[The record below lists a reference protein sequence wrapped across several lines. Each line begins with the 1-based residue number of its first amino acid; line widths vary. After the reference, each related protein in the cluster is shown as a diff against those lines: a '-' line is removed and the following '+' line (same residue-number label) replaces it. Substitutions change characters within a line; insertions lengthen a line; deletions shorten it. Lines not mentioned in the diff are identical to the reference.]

1 MAYFCYRQKAEKR
14 KGNKMAL
21 DAKTASNVRHLLMS
35 LSAESTVDVWLLAEN
50 EELAELYKSGATY
63 EQMLEWVNE
72 NY

>member
-1 MAYFCYRQKAEKR
+1 MT
-14 KGNKMAL
+14 L
-21 DAKTASNVRHLLMS
+21 DIATARNVRHLLMS
-35 LSAESTVDVWLLAEN
+35 LSAETTVDPWLLAEN

>member
-1 MAYFCYRQKAEKR
+1 
-14 KGNKMAL
+14 MAL
-21 DAKTASNVRHLLMS
+21 DAKTANTVRHLLMS

>member
-1 MAYFCYRQKAEKR
+1 
-14 KGNKMAL
+14 MAL

-35 LSAESTVDVWLLAEN
+35 LSAETTVDVWLLAEN

-63 EQMLEWVNE
+63 EEMLAWVNE